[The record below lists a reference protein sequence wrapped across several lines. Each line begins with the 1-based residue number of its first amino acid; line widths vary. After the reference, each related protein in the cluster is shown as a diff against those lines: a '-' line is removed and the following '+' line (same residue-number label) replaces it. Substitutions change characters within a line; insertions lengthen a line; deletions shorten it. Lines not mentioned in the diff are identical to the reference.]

1 MRASGA
7 SAPAQTLKK
16 GQKMEKVERKK
27 REGKG
32 PRRLLWLFGALILT
46 ALCVFAAIRLNK
58 DSKPEMPEIRPET
71 RGTVVDRDTSE
82 ILRLTVQARDQ
93 EKWTVARGED
103 GTLRLEGEEDWIPD
117 ETLTA
122 KLEDAMANVVYEE
135 VLTENAAD
143 YQSRLSDFG
152 LAEPVMIASAWYT
165 DGSSVTLR
173 FGNASGLED
182 RDFRYMTVDGDPR
195 LFAVASSLLEDL
207 RIGKELLHPVEQ
219 PEIQGQRL
227 DRITVLNGDG
237 SKRIEWMLEGEIT
250 DSNAAEE
257 WMLTWPFRYPADYDT
272 MVSLRTN
279 AANLRMGLYIGK
291 AEELDLAAL
300 GLDPAERILEVHLAA
315 GTTGRITEEG
325 VYQTTDRGAETLR
338 FEIGTNKNEMTVYV
352 RCGDTVYTM
361 NRFTLETLTE
371 AEPLSSAARYPVT
384 TSLSALAEL
393 EVEKNGSPDVYV
405 LTRETK
411 AGEDEGEEDVT
422 ELHCSRNG
430 TEISAEAFEAA
441 YERMLVV
448 TVSGRLPDGWEKK
461 ETTERYVFRTT
472 NGKTHTV
479 ELSPFDAMHDAVTLD
494 GCTVFYLIRDGM
506 PPLP

>member
-7 SAPAQTLKK
+7 FAQTQTLRK
-16 GQKMEKVERKK
+16 GQTMEKVERK
-27 REGKG
+27 RRGEKG
-32 PRRLLWLFGALILT
+32 PRRLLWLLGALALT
-46 ALCVFAAIRLNK
+46 ALCVFAAIRLTAET
-58 DSKPEMPEIRPET
+58 KPEMPEIRQDT
-71 RGTVVDRDTSE
+71 RGAVVDRETSE
-82 ILRLTVQARDQ
+82 IVRLTVQNRNQ
-93 EKWTVARGED
+93 EKWTALRGED
-103 GTLRLEGEEDWIPD
+103 GILRLEGEEDWIPD

-143 YQSRLSDFG
+143 YQNRLSDFG
-152 LAEPVMIASAWYT
+152 LAEPAMVASAWYT

-219 PEIQGQRL
+219 PDIQSQRL

-237 SKRIEWMLEGEIT
+237 TKRIEWSLEGEIT
-250 DSNAAEE
+250 DSAAAEE
-257 WMLTWPFRYPADYDT
+257 WIITWPFRYPADYDT

-291 AEELDLAAL
+291 AEELDLDAL
-300 GLDPAERILEVHLAA
+300 GLDPAAGVLEVHMAA

-325 VYQTTDRGAETLR
+325 VYQTMEREEETLR
-338 FEIGTNKNEMTVYV
+338 FEVGTDKNEMTAYV
-352 RCGDTVYTM
+352 LYGDTVYTM
-361 NRFTLETLTE
+361 NRFTLNTLME

-384 TSLSALAEL
+384 TSLASLAEM
-393 EVEKNGSPDVYV
+393 EVEKNGTRDVYV

-411 AGEDEGEEDVT
+411 AGEGEGEEDVT
-422 ELHCSRNG
+422 ELHCTRNG
-430 TEISAEAFEAA
+430 TEISAEAFAAA
-441 YERMLVV
+441 YERLLVV
-448 TVSGRLPDGWEKK
+448 TVSGRLPEGWEKK
-461 ETTERYVFRTT
+461 ETTARYVFRTT
-472 NGKTHTV
+472 NGKMRTV